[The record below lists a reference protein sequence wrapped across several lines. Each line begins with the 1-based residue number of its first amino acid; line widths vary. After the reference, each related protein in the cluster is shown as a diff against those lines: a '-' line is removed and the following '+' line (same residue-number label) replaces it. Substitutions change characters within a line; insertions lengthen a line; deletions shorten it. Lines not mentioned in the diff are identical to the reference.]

1 MPTTTPILEEV
12 FFLFVFFPAFYNL
25 QSLPA
30 HTTPLSRYLPYHAST
45 LVTPEVQP

>member
-12 FFLFVFFPAFYNL
+12 FFCRFFPAFYNL

-30 HTTPLSRYLPYHAST
+30 HTTPLWPYLPYHAST
-45 LVTPEVQP
+45 LITPEVQP